1 MNGYRMLIQT
11 ETGDIK
17 MKKVSVDENSYIFSD
32 TGDITVEDLESQM
45 ISIVTSTGDIELH
58 AADADQIEL
67 TTSTGD
73 VKGTLLSPK
82 VFDIETSTGDVRV
95 PSNGTD
101 CGTCRITTDTGDIDI
116 QIQ

>member
-1 MNGYRMLIQT
+1 MLIQT

-32 TGDITVEDLESQM
+32 TGDITLEDFESQM
-45 ISIVTSTGDIELH
+45 ISIVTSTGDV
-58 AADADQIEL
+58 Q
-67 TTSTGD
+67 
-73 VKGTLLSPK
+73 GTLRSPK

-95 PSNGTD
+95 PPNGTD
-101 CGTCRITTDTGDIDI
+101 CGTCKITTDTGDIDI